1 MIDHVSIGV
10 TDLEAAT
17 RFYEPI
23 LAAIGW
29 AKLVSRADTV
39 GFGKKYPEFW
49 INRRR
54 DMAPVSAQSGV
65 HVCLRV
71 RGESAVDAFHVG
83 ALAGGASDAGAPGLR
98 PEYSANYYG
107 AFIHDLDGNK
117 IEVVTFV

>member
-1 MIDHVSIGV
+1 MIDHISIGV
-10 TDLEAAT
+10 SDLEASSA
-17 RFYEPI
+17 FYETI
-23 LAAIGW
+23 LVAIGLT
-29 AKLVSRADTV
+29 KLADRADTV

-54 DMAPVSAQSGV
+54 DMAPVTADSGV

-71 RGESAVDAFHVG
+71 RSESAVDAFYAG
-83 ALAGGASDAGAPGLR
+83 ALAAGAADAGAPGLR

-107 AFIHDLDGNK
+107 AFIQDPDGNK

>member
-1 MIDHVSIGV
+1 MIDHVSVGV
-10 TDLEAAT
+10 ADLETAT

-29 AKLVSRADTV
+29 AKLVGRADTV

-54 DMAPVSAQSGV
+54 GMAPLTADAGA

-71 RGESAVDAFHVG
+71 RGQSAVDAFHAG
-83 ALAGGASDAGAPGLR
+83 ALAAGAADAGSPGLR

>member
-10 TDLEAAT
+10 ADLEAAA

-54 DMAPVSAQSGV
+54 DMAPVSAQSGA

-71 RGESAVDAFHVG
+71 RGESAVDGFHAG
-83 ALAGGASDAGAPGLR
+83 ALAGGASDGGRPGPR